1 MTTIRLVADAG
12 VVSFSNTERPP
23 FGRPRSAITVMMIII
38 IIIIIISSELDL
50 PPGLSISFFRL
61 SEDSLGFWRSATT
74 TEPMTGRAFLFR
86 RTIHAQFFVHGS
98 RLIFNELLG
107 RRNATARKDTRWKR
121 VTLWEISDLQR
132 LAVKLGRTSATVMRG
147 PREPDLC
154 VV

>member
-12 VVSFSNTERPP
+12 VVSFSNTEGPP
-23 FGRPRSAITVMMIII
+23 FGHPRYAITVMMII

-61 SEDSLGFWRSATT
+61 SEDSSGFRRFATT

-107 RRNATARKDTRWKR
+107 RRNATARKDTRWKC